1 MPCTASVSVPAV
13 GGIPMVRSTTQEACA
28 NAMLA
33 LNGSA
38 PSADEAGGWPQ
49 AAESDAAAAAP
60 EASSPAGCEEVV
72 TVEEAV
78 KGA

>member
-1 MPCTASVSVPAV
+1 
-13 GGIPMVRSTTQEACA
+13 
-28 NAMLA
+28 MLA
-33 LNGSA
+33 LSGSA

-60 EASSPAGCEEVV
+60 EASSPAGNGKEVV

>member
-1 MPCTASVSVPAV
+1 
-13 GGIPMVRSTTQEACA
+13 
-28 NAMLA
+28 MLA
-33 LNGSA
+33 LSGSA